1 MPSTELILAGNGP
14 GELAGWIRPVAR
26 AARAVA
32 TQTHR
37 ALRLTLALSPSQYA
51 SGREPEVIQRW
62 GLFDR
67 ILDPA
72 RCVRLAL
79 GLGTLPIARRSALIH
94 LGGDL
99 WVSARLARRLRI
111 PACALA
117 ETTIIAH
124 RHRPFARVF
133 ATSEALA
140 ERLVS
145 EGVPREKILVSGDPR
160 TDVFEDADRRL
171 FHTPYRPSVDG
182 QYTLAMLPGSRDQFF
197 RFLTP
202 YFLDIA
208 SVLGTIHPKTTFQII
223 VSPFVSPHLVEQARD
238 TVARSWP
245 HLRVMWVLDEM
256 WTALAHSDLALT
268 IPGTNTLELAMAGVP
283 FAVILPTHQVERIP
297 VEGVL
302 EWVARL
308 PGLARVIKRG
318 ILSRHLATRRF
329 VALPNVRAGKLLVPE
344 WVGRW
349 TPTEVA
355 NRLAELLLDHQGRA
369 SMATTLSSLYGGTP
383 GASTTLA
390 TQALALAEAL
400 PEAPQ

>member
-1 MPSTELILAGNGP
+1 M
-14 GELAGWIRPVAR
+14 AGWIRPVAR
-26 AARAVA
+26 AARTVA

-51 SGREPEVIQRW
+51 SGREAEVVQQW

-72 RCVRLAL
+72 RCIRLAL
-79 GLGTLPIARRSALIH
+79 GLGALPVAPRSALIH
-94 LGGDL
+94 LGGEL

-111 PACALA
+111 PICALA
-117 ETTIIAH
+117 ETTMIAR
-124 RHRPFARVF
+124 RHRPFVRVF
-133 ATSEALA
+133 ATSEALG
-140 ERLVS
+140 ERLVG
-145 EGVPREKILVSGDPR
+145 EGVPRQKIIVSGDPR
-160 TDVFEDADRRL
+160 SDVFEDVGR
-171 FHTPYRPSVDG
+171 HQVQSPYTPSVDG
-182 QYTLAMLPGSRDQFF
+182 QYTVAMLPGSRDHFF

-208 SVLGTIHPKTTFQII
+208 SALATIYPQTTFQII
-223 VSPFVSPHLVEQARD
+223 VSPFLSPDLLEQTRD

-245 HLRVMWVLDEM
+245 HLRVAWVLDGM
-256 WTALAHSDLALT
+256 WAALAHSDLVLT

-302 EWVARL
+302 EWVARV
-308 PGLARVIKRG
+308 PGLGRWIKGG
-318 ILSRHLATRRF
+318 ILSHHLATRRF

-355 NRLAELLLDHQGRA
+355 NRLAELLHDPEGRT
-369 SMATTLSSLYGGTP
+369 SMATTLRTLYGGQP

-390 TQALALAEAL
+390 THALALAEAQV
-400 PEAPQ
+400 EAPR